1 MICPKCGYDH
11 SACKDSRQRQ
21 MWRWRRYECLACG
34 ERFTTVE
41 VTTEGMDLPNV
52 ELTDNNLEVL
62 GEVIII
68 HNFVVITCIPTLAV
82 FRVEA
87 VKLGLDVRQ

>member
-62 GEVIII
+62 GEMAKENVSPCA
-68 HNFVVITCIPTLAV
+68 TCPLALAAKDWKG
-82 FRVEA
+82 ETA
-87 VKLGLDVRQ
+87 